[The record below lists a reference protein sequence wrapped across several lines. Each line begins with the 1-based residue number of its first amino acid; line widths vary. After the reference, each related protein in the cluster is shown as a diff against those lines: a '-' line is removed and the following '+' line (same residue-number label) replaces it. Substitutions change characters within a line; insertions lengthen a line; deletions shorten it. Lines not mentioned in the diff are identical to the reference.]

1 MIVSITYHHTAYDRN
16 ADTCLLFYFGGFF
29 LVFFW
34 GGVVCFSKI
43 GISSIVFWNAL
54 TNIVLETKVDFVWK
68 QTHFPLE
75 VVTSADE
82 QIL

>member
-16 ADTCLLFYFGGFF
+16 TDTCLLFYFFLGG
-29 LVFFW
+29 
-34 GGVVCFSKI
+34 GVCFSKI
-43 GISSIVFWNAL
+43 GISSIVFWNAP